1 MLSEPGCDLAA
12 ESSKSQR
19 LPLSNPRYSLTLTAL
34 LTSNNRLWIPM
45 GEGAWQLEHSVE
57 ADVSPGFA
65 WSLWTDVTTRDDPA
79 AQFVLDGAFAAM
91 THLAD
96 VPR

>member
-1 MLSEPGCDLAA
+1 
-12 ESSKSQR
+12 
-19 LPLSNPRYSLTLTAL
+19 
-34 LTSNNRLWIPM
+34 M

-65 WSLWTDVTTRDDPA
+65 WSLWTDVTTWDDRP